1 MPQLIDG
8 KQHPNP
14 GISKETCDKM
24 HRVSDGEVSPCKRKH
39 REDVANIT
47 FDAYQEWMNNIH
59 KPGTPDHTHLRFGQS
74 FCNHFG
80 VHDEGLYYET
90 LPIVASHCIWTHYI
104 VDEGFYKAEWDDE
117 GRLT

>member
-74 FCNHFG
+74 SFHLLLL
-80 VHDEGLYYET
+80 HLSMS
-90 LPIVASHCIWTHYI
+90 VALFWDHYFHS
-104 VDEGFYKAEWDDE
+104 FY
-117 GRLT
+117 T